1 MWTYLLL
8 QILKLI
14 ICIWNKNFNRLC
26 YNVTKHK
33 AKKFFCKH
41 CIIIIIIIIIIIQ
54 TFVLN
59 APINEEHHIGARSAR
74 RESVNL
80 KQASFQ

>member
-1 MWTYLLL
+1 MALGIIC
-8 QILKLI
+8 QVDDREVSLKLTSSCSWI
-14 ICIWNKNFNRLC
+14 SN
-26 YNVTKHK
+26 
-33 AKKFFCKH
+33 
-41 CIIIIIIIIIIIQ
+41 IIIVIIIQ